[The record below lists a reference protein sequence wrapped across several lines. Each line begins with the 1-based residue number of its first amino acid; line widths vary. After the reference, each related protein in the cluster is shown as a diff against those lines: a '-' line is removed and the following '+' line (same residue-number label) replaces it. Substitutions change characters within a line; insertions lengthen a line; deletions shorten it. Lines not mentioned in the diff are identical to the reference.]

1 MIYKFL
7 LTLLIIDALILIIA
21 ILLQSGKGGGMAAAF
36 GGASSSSDALFGTRQ
51 AGNLLT
57 KASWWCGGIFIGLAF
72 VLEISAGRGRVPTS
86 ILDKSFAPT
95 KAAPAAPRTAP
106 AIPGTT
112 TPAAPGS
119 APAPST
125 ALPSTAL
132 PGGSA
137 PAGAAKPDTGSKAP
151 AKSAAPA
158 KKP

>member
-1 MIYKFL
+1 MLYKFL
-7 LTLLIIDALILIIA
+7 LTLLIIDALVLVIA

-72 VLEISAGRGRVPTS
+72 ILEISASRGRVPTS

-95 KAAPAAPRTAP
+95 KTAP
-106 AIPGTT
+106 AQPRPQQLPGTT
-112 TPAAPGS
+112 TPAVPGAA
-119 APAPST
+119 APAPSVPGT
-125 ALPSTAL
+125 ALPTGT
-132 PGGSA
+132 P
-137 PAGAAKPDTGSKAP
+137 KPDSGSKAP
-151 AKSAAPA
+151 APA